1 MKRFK
6 LNLSI
11 RPAIVIIIVLAAL
24 FLLAR
29 FIGQVFMNS
38 VYFKIKEI
46 KVSQSNVMDLSYLE
60 GQNIFGIDLKR
71 ESRYISELHP
81 HYRQIRMVRILP
93 DCLYVHFIA
102 RKPVALVKLYR
113 YFYVDDEFALFD
125 APVQIEANDI
135 PLILGL
141 ETKIFGPRPGT
152 RYNIKELRLALD
164 IINQVKR
171 NRILK
176 GHRIRRIDMINPA
189 SASIFLVVPPKTQES
204 SGTKFI
210 AGESLLEAKLGED
223 NIRDRIEILAGL
235 FAQVKNDIYNIK
247 YIDVRFKEP
256 VIKLRNAK

>member
-6 LNLSI
+6 LNSVI
-11 RPAIVIIIVLAAL
+11 RPAIVILIIFVAL

-29 FIGQVFMNS
+29 FIGQIFMNS

-60 GQNIFGIDLKR
+60 GQNIFSSDLKK
-71 ESRYISELHP
+71 ESRYISESHP
-81 HYRQIRMVRILP
+81 HYRQIRIVRILP
-93 DCLYVHFIA
+93 DCLYVHFIS
-102 RKPVALVKLYR
+102 RKPLASVKLYR
-113 YFYVDDEFALFD
+113 YFYVDDDLVLFD
-125 APVQIEANDI
+125 TPPQLEANDL
-135 PLILGL
+135 PVILGL

-164 IINQVKR
+164 IINQIKR

-176 GHRIRRIDMINPA
+176 YYRIRRIDMANPA
-189 SASIFLVVPPKTQES
+189 SASIFMIMPPKAQES

-210 AGESLLEAKLGED
+210 AGESLLEVKLGED
-223 NIRDRIEILAGL
+223 DIRDRIEILAGL
-235 FAQVKNDIYNIK
+235 FTQVKNEIYNIK